1 MTNRIKLLI
10 VMFLFLGAHAAQ
22 GQEHFSRNID
32 QVVFVPKG
40 QWVVGLSANY
50 GQSKFDNYQYLVVE
64 NINGDNYSF
73 KVSPMLCYM
82 FKDDLG
88 IGGRFAYTR
97 TRTKM
102 NSADFV
108 LSSDDSFSID
118 NLYAI
123 TQNYHSTVL
132 MRQYMSLGKSK
143 RFGIVNEMT
152 LRYGLSESKLA
163 SGSGVDFSGSFMRTH
178 SFGLGVSP
186 GICVF
191 LSNYSAVEVNVG
203 VLELGYSKM
212 RQTNNQI
219 QVANTKNKS
228 ANFKINLFSIS
239 LGVAF
244 YL

>member
-32 QVVFVPKG
+32 HVVFVPKG

-73 KVSPMLCYM
+73 KVSPTLCYM

-88 IGGRFAYTR
+88 IGGRFAYNR

-108 LSSDDSFSID
+108 LSSEDSFSVD

-123 TQNYHSTVL
+123 TQSYHSTVL
-132 MRQYMSLGKSK
+132 LRQYMSLGKSK

-163 SGSGVDFSGSFMRTH
+163 SGSGIDFSGSFMRTH
-178 SFGLGVSP
+178 SLGMGVSP
-186 GICVF
+186 GLCVF

-239 LGVAF
+239 IGVAF

>member
-73 KVSPMLCYM
+73 KVSPTLCYM

-88 IGGRFAYTR
+88 IDGRFAYNR

-108 LSSDDSFSID
+108 LSSEDSFSVD

-123 TQNYHSTVL
+123 TQSYHSTVL
-132 MRQYMSLGKSK
+132 LRQYMSLGKSK

-163 SGSGVDFSGSFMRTH
+163 SGSGIDFSGSFMRTH
-178 SFGLGVSP
+178 SLGMGVSP
-186 GICVF
+186 GLCVF

-239 LGVAF
+239 IGVAF

>member
-1 MTNRIKLLI
+1 
-10 VMFLFLGAHAAQ
+10 MFLFLGITAQ
-22 GQEHFSRNID
+22 GQELFSRNIE
-32 QVVFVPKG
+32 QTVFVPKG
-40 QWVVGLSANY
+40 QWVVGVSANY
-50 GQSKFDNYQYLVVE
+50 GQNKFDNYQYLVVE
-64 NINGDNYSF
+64 NIHGDEYSF

-88 IGGRFAYTR
+88 VGGRFAYNRTR
-97 TRTKM
+97 TRM

-108 LSSDDSFSID
+108 LSGDNTFSVD

-123 TQNYHSTVL
+123 TQSYHSTVML
-132 MRQYMSLGKSK
+132 RNYMSLGKSK
-143 RFGIVNEMT
+143 RFGIVNEIA

-178 SFGLGVSP
+178 SLGLGVSP
-186 GICVF
+186 GVVAF
-191 LSNYSAVEVNVG
+191 MSNYSAIEVNVG

-212 RQTNNQI
+212 KQTNNQI
-219 QVANTKNKS
+219 HVAKVDTKS

-239 LGVAF
+239 LGVVF

>member
-88 IGGRFAYTR
+88 IGGRFAYNR

-108 LSSDDSFSID
+108 LSSEDSFSVD

-123 TQNYHSTVL
+123 TQSYHSTVL
-132 MRQYMSLGKSK
+132 LRQYMSLGKSK

-163 SGSGVDFSGSFMRTH
+163 SGSGIDFSGSFMRTH
-178 SFGLGVSP
+178 SLGMGVSP
-186 GICVF
+186 GLCVF

-239 LGVAF
+239 IGVAF

>member
-1 MTNRIKLLI
+1 MIGRKHLI
-10 VMFLFLGAHAAQ
+10 ILVMFLFLSVSAQ
-22 GQEHFSRNID
+22 GQEHFSRNIE
-32 QVVFVPKG
+32 QTVFVPKG

-50 GQSKFDNYQYLVVE
+50 GQNKFDNYQYLVVE
-64 NINGDNYSF
+64 NINGDEYSF

-88 IGGRFAYTR
+88 VGGRFAYNRTR
-97 TRTKM
+97 TRM

-108 LSSDDSFSID
+108 LSSDDSFGVD

-123 TQNYHSTVL
+123 TQSYHSTVL
-132 MRQYMSLGKSK
+132 LRNYMSLGKSK
-143 RFGIVNEMT
+143 RFGLVNEMS

-163 SGSGVDFSGSFMRTH
+163 SGSGTDFSGSFMRTH
-178 SFGLGVSP
+178 SLGLGVSP
-186 GICVF
+186 GIVVF
-191 LSNYSAVEVNVG
+191 LNNYTAMEVNVG

-212 RQTNNQI
+212 KQTNNQI
-219 QVANTKNKS
+219 HVANIKTKS

-239 LGVAF
+239 FGVVF

>member
-1 MTNRIKLLI
+1 
-10 VMFLFLGAHAAQ
+10 MFLFLGAHAAQ

-73 KVSPMLCYM
+73 KVSPTLCYM

-123 TQNYHSTVL
+123 TQTHLYIS
-132 MRQYMSLGKSK
+132 SK
-143 RFGIVNEMT
+143 REGEFYKVPKEAHKGFEMIHLYDAVGLMEMDGKTYLAFDDFMLYISTSPKQLKKHGIERV
-152 LRYGLSESKLA
+152 
-163 SGSGVDFSGSFMRTH
+163 
-178 SFGLGVSP
+178 
-186 GICVF
+186 
-191 LSNYSAVEVNVG
+191 
-203 VLELGYSKM
+203 
-212 RQTNNQI
+212 Q
-219 QVANTKNKS
+219 
-228 ANFKINLFSIS
+228 KI
-239 LGVAF
+239 V
-244 YL
+244 

>member
-10 VMFLFLGAHAAQ
+10 IMFLFLGAHAAQ

-73 KVSPMLCYM
+73 KVSPTLCYM

-88 IGGRFAYTR
+88 IGGRFAYNR

-108 LSSDDSFSID
+108 LSSEDSFSVD

-123 TQNYHSTVL
+123 TQSYHSTVL
-132 MRQYMSLGKSK
+132 LRQYMSLGKSK

-163 SGSGVDFSGSFMRTH
+163 SGSGIDFSGSFMRTH
-178 SFGLGVSP
+178 SFGMGVSP
-186 GICVF
+186 GLCVF

-239 LGVAF
+239 IGVAC

>member
-64 NINGDNYSF
+64 NINDDNYSF
-73 KVSPMLCYM
+73 KVSPTLCYM

-88 IGGRFAYTR
+88 IGGRFAYNR

-108 LSSDDSFSID
+108 LSSEDSFSVD

-123 TQNYHSTVL
+123 TQSYHSTVL
-132 MRQYMSLGKSK
+132 LRQYMSLGKSK

-163 SGSGVDFSGSFMRTH
+163 SGSGIDFSGSFMRTH
-178 SFGLGVSP
+178 SLGMGVSP
-186 GICVF
+186 GLCVF

-239 LGVAF
+239 IGVAF

>member
-1 MTNRIKLLI
+1 
-10 VMFLFLGAHAAQ
+10 MFLFLGISAQ
-22 GQEHFSRNID
+22 GQELFSRNIE
-32 QVVFVPKG
+32 QTVFVPKG
-40 QWVVGLSANY
+40 QWVVGVSANY
-50 GQSKFDNYQYLVVE
+50 GQNKFDNYQYLVVE
-64 NINGDNYSF
+64 NIHGDEYSF

-88 IGGRFAYTR
+88 VGGRFAYNRTR
-97 TRTKM
+97 TRM

-108 LSSDDSFSID
+108 LSGDNTFSVD

-123 TQNYHSTVL
+123 TQSYHSTVML
-132 MRQYMSLGKSK
+132 RNYMSLGKSK
-143 RFGIVNEMT
+143 RFGIVNEIA

-178 SFGLGVSP
+178 SLGLGVSP
-186 GICVF
+186 GVVAF
-191 LSNYSAVEVNVG
+191 LSNYSAIEVNVG

-212 RQTNNQI
+212 KQTNNQI
-219 QVANTKNKS
+219 HVAKVDTKS

-239 LGVAF
+239 LGVVF

>member
-88 IGGRFAYTR
+88 IGGRFAYNR

-108 LSSDDSFSID
+108 LSSEDSFSVD

-123 TQNYHSTVL
+123 TQSYHSTVL
-132 MRQYMSLGKSK
+132 LRQYMSLGKSK

-163 SGSGVDFSGSFMRTH
+163 SGSGIDFSGSFMRTH
-178 SFGLGVSP
+178 SFGMGVSP
-186 GICVF
+186 GLCVF

-239 LGVAF
+239 IGVAF